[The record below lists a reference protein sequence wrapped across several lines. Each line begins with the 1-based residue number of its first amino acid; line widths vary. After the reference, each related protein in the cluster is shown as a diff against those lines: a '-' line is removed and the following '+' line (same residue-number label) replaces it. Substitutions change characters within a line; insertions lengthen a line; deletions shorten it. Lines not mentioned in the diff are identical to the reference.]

1 MSPLKPVVGKTR
13 SSTPERLAAQRALAS
28 SQADAVARMRTA
40 AASLG
45 TAISGL
51 LAGAGVAALVAGPEH
66 FDELA
71 SGWKDIGKVLFLLGA
86 VAGLGAGGLATFASQ
101 PRIFRTLASPDAVR
115 RISDAALASVERGL
129 GIARVLSVLAALLVV
144 ASACVLW
151 LGPAKQDPERVQGQT
166 EDGKIVCGAPSVQD
180 GVMAVKSG
188 SDFYAATSLSML
200 KAVNDCP

>member
-1 MSPLKPVVGKTR
+1 M
-13 SSTPERLAAQRALAS
+13 RA
-28 SQADAVARMRTA
+28 A

-51 LAGAGVAALVAGPEH
+51 LAGAGIAALVAGPEH

-71 SGWKDIGKVLFLLGA
+71 NGWKDLGKILFLLGA
-86 VAGLGAGGLATFASQ
+86 VAGLVAAGQATFASQ
-101 PRIFRTLASPDAVR
+101 PRVFRTLASPDAAR
-115 RISDAALASVERGL
+115 RISDVALASVERGL

-151 LGPAKQDPERVQGQT
+151 LAPAKKDPERFQGRT
-166 EDGKIVCGAPSVQD
+166 KDGKIVCGAPSVQN
-180 GVMAVKSG
+180 GVVAVKSG
-188 SDFYAATSLSML
+188 SDFYIATALSPL